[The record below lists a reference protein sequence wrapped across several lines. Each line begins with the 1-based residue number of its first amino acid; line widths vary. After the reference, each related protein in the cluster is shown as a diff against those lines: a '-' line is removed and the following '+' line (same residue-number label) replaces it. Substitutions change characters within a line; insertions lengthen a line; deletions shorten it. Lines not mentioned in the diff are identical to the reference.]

1 MADSA
6 KQPAN
11 GSTKVPDGRFGEKFD
26 DEIKA
31 SLVLWSTFVLA
42 VLCVLGM
49 WITWVMQ
56 SYYADRAEAAK
67 APPSPIAEANEQRVP
82 LGPLLQNDPEG
93 ELEALRHEMAQRL
106 GSYGWVDES
115 AGLVHIPI
123 EQAIDLV
130 AAQASTM
137 GMAAPALTEE
147 ASADE
152 APAEGAPASESQENA
167 E

>member
-11 GSTKVPDGRFGEKFD
+11 GSTRVPDGRFGEKFD
-26 DEIKA
+26 DEINV
-31 SLVLWSTFVLA
+31 SVVLWSTFVLTI
-42 VLCVLGM
+42 LCALGM

-56 SYYADRAEAAK
+56 GYYADRAEAAK
-67 APPSPIAEANEQRVP
+67 APPSPIAEANEQRAP
-82 LGPLLQNDPEG
+82 LGPLLQRDPEG
-93 ELEALRHEMAQRL
+93 ELEVLRHEMAERL

-137 GMAAPALTEE
+137 GMAAPAQAEE
-147 ASADE
+147 A
-152 APAEGAPASESQENA
+152 PTGESLENA